1 MGTAP
6 SWNRRGNFRVPIK
19 KISGKDGKGYCLTG
33 KPSLNTHTLI
43 VFRFPN
49 IGRMIV
55 KVLELEKD
63 KARLVIQGEG
73 HTFMNALI
81 EEILSDPDVDVARY
95 MIEFQFSDPELFVT
109 TKGKKNP
116 LPIIKKACKR
126 ISNHCDELIK
136 GLKKR

>member
-1 MGTAP
+1 MGKF
-6 SWNRRGNFRVPIK
+6 SNSHK
-19 KISGKDGKGYCLTG
+19 KISVNDGKWYCLTG
-33 KPSLNTHTLI
+33 QPYLNTHTLI

>member
-1 MGTAP
+1 
-6 SWNRRGNFRVPIK
+6 
-19 KISGKDGKGYCLTG
+19 
-33 KPSLNTHTLI
+33 
-43 VFRFPN
+43 
-49 IGRMIV
+49 MIV

-126 ISNHCDELIK
+126 ISSHCDDLIE
-136 GLKKR
+136 GLKKY